1 MLLRP
6 PIATRI
12 DTLFPYP
19 SLCRSQKKSQS
30 IADSILV
37 AWNDGRMG
45 NRQTK
50 RMTKQRR
57 HRKPISKAA
66 HHRRLGE
73 GADETHRRMDTH
85 HATRGDVDRGHQD
98 QPASRDYRSDEHTSK
113 LPSIMRNPDTS
124 ISKIKH

>member
-1 MLLRP
+1 MCVLTISPQP
-6 PIATRI
+6 PV
-12 DTLFPYP
+12 DP
-19 SLCRSQKKSQS
+19 SGGGEKMPLSRGDVQAIHPPRHHCWREEIVAQKKSQS

-66 HHRRLGE
+66 HHRDRKSTRLNSS
-73 GADETHRRMDTH
+73 H
-85 HATRGDVDRGHQD
+85 
-98 QPASRDYRSDEHTSK
+98 
-113 LPSIMRNPDTS
+113 
-124 ISKIKH
+124 